1 MEKPGA
7 EFCEAAW
14 GSIEPGG
21 ILYMRPGI
29 WVHEEGSVTSTGV
42 SDKGKVMSLEVR
54 KQTSVWQR
62 GALFG
67 ERSV

>member
-21 ILYMRPGI
+21 ILYRRPGI
-29 WVHEEGSVTSTGV
+29 WVHEEGCVTSTGG
-42 SDKGKVMSLEVR
+42 SDNGKFMSLEVR

-62 GALFG
+62 GALYICI
-67 ERSV
+67 